1 MTSWI
6 KQNKTKGISFSK
18 SVKRLFLRFS
28 LSFNFSWFVTAGE
41 KSKYSFLSFANLTD
55 LDLGFVN
62 TDFSKAK
69 SRTFFTVVS
78 THWLFGIFHV
88 HKTLVF
94 LDAVRPVCTAF
105 SIRNTIPETWLQVI
119 AVQVQYAEWHSCQA
133 H

>member
-1 MTSWI
+1 MD
-6 KQNKTKGISFSK
+6 KTKQDEGISFSK

-28 LSFNFSWFVTAGE
+28 LSFSFSWFVTAGE

-78 THWLFGIFHV
+78 TLWPFGIFHV
-88 HKTLVF
+88 YKTLVF
-94 LDAVRPVCTAF
+94 LDVFRPVCTAF
-105 SIRNTIPETWLQVI
+105 AIRNDIPGTWLQII
-119 AVQVQYAEWHSCQA
+119 AVQVQYAEWYSYEA